1 MYMEMKNGL
10 SSICSIIYDQS
21 ECFTIPAEVLGLHD
35 GKCVGTRGIW
45 AGRSLDV
52 GPTALLKVGGV
63 SLVVISNRKQCADPV
78 FFEMFGLD
86 VAAARS
92 VVVKSRGHFRAG
104 FAPYFDDAHTI
115 EVDVPGLTS
124 PVLSNFEF
132 DRLPRPV
139 YPLDEDAVWA
149 GPSWKLV

>member
-1 MYMEMKNGL
+1 M
-10 SSICSIIYDQS
+10 
-21 ECFTIPAEVLGLHD
+21 
-35 GKCVGTRGIW
+35 
-45 AGRSLDV
+45 
-52 GPTALLKVGGV
+52 KVGGV